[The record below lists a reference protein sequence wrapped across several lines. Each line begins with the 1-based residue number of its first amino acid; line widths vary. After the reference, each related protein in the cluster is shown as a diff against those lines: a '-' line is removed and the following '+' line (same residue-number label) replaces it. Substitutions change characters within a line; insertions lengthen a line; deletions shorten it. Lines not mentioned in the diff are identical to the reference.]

1 MTRASGPAVLTM
13 TAVTKAFN
21 GVPVLKG
28 VDLVLQPG
36 QVVGLLGE
44 NGAGKSTLIKIL
56 CGAYQADGGTVEVDG
71 QIVRITDTKQAKSL
85 GIQAVYQEL
94 SLFPQLR
101 VFENVFIGSELTA
114 GRDSLLAPVRTNEM
128 IRESQSI
135 LGDRLGLLIDVNRRV
150 EDLTLAE
157 RQLVEIARAVRANA
171 TILVLDEP
179 TTTLELRE
187 KQQLFKV
194 IADLKASGT
203 SIIFISHHLEEV
215 KEICDRTV
223 VLRDGSVVLNEPTA
237 GLTARA
243 MVTAMSGTAPDE
255 QYPKVPAA
263 TGDVVLKVE
272 ALTRATSY
280 SDVSFDLRAG
290 EILGIVGLVGCGK
303 GDLVRSIYG
312 ALRPDSGKMQLD
324 GRPLSVRSVSDA
336 LGRGISYLPPDRKTE
351 SIFADHDV
359 VWNMTIT
366 ALRSFSNAGGLRTS
380 VERQAVAKHVGT
392 FGVRLSGLGQN
403 IGRLSG
409 GNQQKVLLARSLMN
423 DPKVLLL
430 EEPTRGVDVTAKR
443 DIYQLISEFVAR
455 GRSVILVSS
464 EETEV
469 LGMSD
474 RILVMREG
482 RIRAELTRDNA
493 SLDQIRLISMSAEN

>member
-1 MTRASGPAVLTM
+1 MVQPNGSTVLTM
-13 TAVTKAFN
+13 KAVTKAFS
-21 GVPVLKG
+21 GVSVLKG
-28 VDLVLQPG
+28 VDLVLEAG

-56 CGAYQADGGTVEVDG
+56 CGAYQADGGTISIND
-71 QIVRITDTKQAKSL
+71 QPVRIANTKQAKAL

-94 SLFPQLR
+94 SLFPHLR
-101 VFENVFIGSELTA
+101 VFENVFIGNELAIGPASAVAPLRTSEMVDQSQQIL
-114 GRDSLLAPVRTNEM
+114 RDRF
-128 IRESQSI
+128 
-135 LGDRLGLLIDVNRRV
+135 GLLIDVNRRV

-157 RQLVEIARAVRANA
+157 RQLVEIARAVRSNA
-171 TILVLDEP
+171 KILVLDEP

-194 IADLKASGT
+194 ISDLKSSGT
-203 SIIFISHHLEEV
+203 AIIFISHHLEEV

-223 VLRDGSVVLNEPTA
+223 VLRDGAVVLNELTER
-237 GLTARA
+237 LTARA
-243 MVTAMSGTAPDE
+243 MVTAMSGAAPDE
-255 QYPKVPAA
+255 QYPKVAVDI
-263 TGDVVLKVE
+263 GNVVLKVDG
-272 ALTRATSY
+272 LTRAKSY

-312 ALRPDSGKMQLD
+312 ALRPDSGAMQMS
-324 GRPLSVRSVSDA
+324 GRPLIVRKVSDA
-336 LGRGISYLPPDRKTE
+336 LARGLSYLPPDRKTE
-351 SIFADHDV
+351 SIFPDHDV

-366 ALRSFSNAGGLRTS
+366 ALRSFSGSVGLKRN
-380 VERQAVAKHVGT
+380 VERKAVVERVGT
-392 FGVRLSGLGQN
+392 FGVRLSGVGQN

-423 DPKVLLL
+423 DPTVLLL

-482 RIRAELTRDNA
+482 RVRAELKRENA
-493 SLDQIRLISMSAEN
+493 TLDQIRLISMSDEL